1 MLSMFNQT
9 TMSGFDQS
17 NGPKESIFQSSLFF
31 RYFSFPHS
39 GLFLQESV
47 LQVLGLL
54 LGDLPESRL
63 GFDQFGL
70 GSAGENVW
78 DSGARLL

>member
-9 TMSGFDQS
+9 TMSGSDQS
-17 NGPKESIFQSSLFF
+17 NGPQESTYLFF

-39 GLFLQESV
+39 GFFLQESV

-70 GSAGENVW
+70 GSAGENVRGG
-78 DSGARLL
+78 GAPLL